1 MGESPPQTH
10 SFVVKV
16 WEKEG
21 GAQEEGVPW
30 RGSITHVG
38 TGKRLYLENLRE
50 VSDFLVPYVRDL
62 GGSLDLRTRLCLW
75 LTLGAAAG
83 KSGS

>member
-1 MGESPPQTH
+1 MGKSPPQTH

-21 GAQEEGVPW
+21 GAQQGGVPW

-38 TGKRLYLENLRE
+38 TGERLYLENLRE
-50 VSDFLVPYVRDL
+50 VSGFLAPYVRDL
-62 GGSLDLRTRLCLW
+62 GGALDLRTRLCLW
-75 LTLGAAAG
+75 LTLAATG
-83 KSGS
+83 RESGS

>member
-21 GAQEEGVPW
+21 RVSQGGVPW

-38 TGKRLYLENLRE
+38 TGKRRYLENLRE
-50 VSDFLVPYVRDL
+50 VSGFLVPYVRDL
-62 GGSLDLRTRLCLW
+62 GGALDLRTRLCLW
-75 LTLGAAAG
+75 LTLGATVRE
-83 KSGS
+83 SES

>member
-21 GAQEEGVPW
+21 RVSQGRVPW

-50 VSDFLVPYVRDL
+50 VSGFLAPYVRDL

-75 LTLGAAAG
+75 LTLGAEIREF
-83 KSGS
+83 GS